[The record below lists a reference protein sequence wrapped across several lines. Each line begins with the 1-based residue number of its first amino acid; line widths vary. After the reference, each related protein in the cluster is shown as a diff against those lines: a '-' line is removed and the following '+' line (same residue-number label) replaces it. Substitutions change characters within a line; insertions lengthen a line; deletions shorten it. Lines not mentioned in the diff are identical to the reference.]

1 MKKLLLLALI
11 LSSFVCIA
19 QENSTFVE
27 KYTSTI
33 SEKDGVLQD
42 WKKTDLTV
50 VFNSNGTT
58 DIVFYY
64 SSGNIIKFYKI
75 GNVEEGVTTGGHK
88 YQLVQC
94 IDEDGV
100 KVIIQLFSN
109 NSCLRITLAE
119 GYMIEFHKD

>member
-33 SEKDGVLQD
+33 SKTDGVLQP

-64 SSGNIIKFYKI
+64 TNGKTIKFYRI
-75 GNVEEGVTTGGHK
+75 GNVEEGVTTGGHE
-88 YQLVQC
+88 YQLAQC
-94 IDEDGV
+94 IDKDGT
-100 KVIIQLFSN
+100 KVIMQLFSN
-109 NSCLRITLAE
+109 NSCLRLTLAE